1 MQSTKRPSMLGVTV
15 NVFYVLIL
23 LPFVMLLQACGHKPQ
38 KQPADLPKLP
48 PPPSLTTPTPSE
60 TYSLSARRDM
70 EKWRKRLMDTPA
82 MREPSSKPGR

>member
-1 MQSTKRPSMLGVTV
+1 MPSTKQPSMRPVIV
-15 NVFYVLIL
+15 NVLYVMIL

-48 PPPSLTTPTPSE
+48 RPPSLTTPTPSE

-70 EKWRKRLMDTPA
+70 EMWRQRLMDTPA
-82 MREPSSKPGR
+82 MREPSSKPGQ

>member
-1 MQSTKRPSMLGVTV
+1 MQSTKQPSIRPVIV
-15 NVFYVLIL
+15 NVLYVLIL

-48 PPPSLTTPTPSE
+48 PQPSLTTPTPSQ

>member
-1 MQSTKRPSMLGVTV
+1 MRNTRQPSMRPVIV

-23 LPFVMLLQACGHKPQ
+23 LPFVMLLQACGHKPA

-48 PPPSLTTPTPSE
+48 LPPSLSTPTPSE

-70 EKWRKRLMDTPA
+70 ERWRKRLMDTEA

>member
-48 PPPSLTTPTPSE
+48 PPPSLTTELSQTN
-60 TYSLSARRDM
+60 YSQSALMRIKTWQ
-70 EKWRKRLMDTPA
+70 EKLKATQLMSD
-82 MREPSSKPGR
+82 

>member
-1 MQSTKRPSMLGVTV
+1 MPSTNPRSMLGVTV

-60 TYSLSARRDM
+60 TYSLSAQRDM
-70 EKWRKRLMDTPA
+70 ERWRKRLMDTPA

>member
-1 MQSTKRPSMLGVTV
+1 MPSTNPHSMLGVTV

-48 PPPSLTTPTPSE
+48 HPPSLTTPTPSE
-60 TYSLSARRDM
+60 TYSLSAQRDM
-70 EKWRKRLMDTPA
+70 ERWRLKLMDTPA
-82 MREPSSKPGR
+82 MREPSSKPGL

>member
-1 MQSTKRPSMLGVTV
+1 MPSTNPHSMLGVTV
-15 NVFYVLIL
+15 NLAYVLIL

-38 KQPADLPKLP
+38 KRPADLPKLP

>member
-1 MQSTKRPSMLGVTV
+1 MPSTKRPSMLGVTV

-48 PPPSLTTPTPSE
+48 PQPSLTTPTPSE

-70 EKWRKRLMDTPA
+70 EKWRRRLMDTPA

>member
-1 MQSTKRPSMLGVTV
+1 MRNTRQPSMRPVIV
-15 NVFYVLIL
+15 NLAYVLIL

-48 PPPSLTTPTPSE
+48 PPPSLSTQTPSQA
-60 TYSLSARRDM
+60 YSTSAKQDM
-70 EKWRKRLMDTPA
+70 EKWQQKLMGTQV

>member
-1 MQSTKRPSMLGVTV
+1 MPSTNPRSMLGVTV

-48 PPPSLTTPTPSE
+48 PPPSLTTQTPSE
-60 TYSLSARRDM
+60 TYSLSAQRDM
-70 EKWRKRLMDTPA
+70 ERWRLKLMDTPA

>member
-1 MQSTKRPSMLGVTV
+1 MRNTRRPSIRPVIV

-48 PPPSLTTPTPSE
+48 PPPSLSTELSQTN
-60 TYSLSARRDM
+60 YSQSALMRIKTWR
-70 EKWRKRLMDTPA
+70 EKLKATQLMSD
-82 MREPSSKPGR
+82 

>member
-1 MQSTKRPSMLGVTV
+1 MQSTRQPSMRPVIV
-15 NVFYVLIL
+15 NLAYVLIL

-48 PPPSLTTPTPSE
+48 LPPSLSTPTPSE

-70 EKWRKRLMDTPA
+70 EMWQKRLMDTEA
-82 MREPSSKPGR
+82 MRKPSSKPGR

>member
-1 MQSTKRPSMLGVTV
+1 MPSTKQPSMRPVIV

-60 TYSLSARRDM
+60 TYSLSAQRDM
-70 EKWRKRLMDTPA
+70 ERWRLKLMDTPA
-82 MREPSSKPGR
+82 MREPSSKPGQ

>member
-1 MQSTKRPSMLGVTV
+1 MPSTNPPSMRPVIV
-15 NVFYVLIL
+15 NLAYALIL
-23 LPFVMLLQACGHKPQ
+23 LPFVMLLQACGHKPP
-38 KQPADLPKLP
+38 KQHADLPKLP
-48 PPPSLTTPTPSE
+48 PQPSLSTPTPLE

>member
-1 MQSTKRPSMLGVTV
+1 MPSTNPPSMLGVTV

-48 PPPSLTTPTPSE
+48 PPPSLSTPTPSE
-60 TYSLSARRDM
+60 SYSQSAKRDM
-70 EKWRKRLMDTPA
+70 EKWQHKLMDTQV

>member
-1 MQSTKRPSMLGVTV
+1 MQSTKRPSMRPVIV
-15 NVFYVLIL
+15 NLAYALIL

-38 KQPADLPKLP
+38 KQPADLAKLP
-48 PPPSLTTPTPSE
+48 HPPSLTTPTPSQ

>member
-1 MQSTKRPSMLGVTV
+1 MRNTRQPSMRPVIV

-23 LPFVMLLQACGHKPQ
+23 LPLVMLLQACGHKPQ

-70 EKWRKRLMDTPA
+70 EKWRNRLMDTPA

>member
-1 MQSTKRPSMLGVTV
+1 MPSTNPHSMLGVTV

-60 TYSLSARRDM
+60 TYSLSAQRDM
-70 EKWRKRLMDTPA
+70 ERWRLKLMDTPA
-82 MREPSSKPGR
+82 MREPSSKPGL

>member
-1 MQSTKRPSMLGVTV
+1 MPSTKRPSMRPVIV
-15 NVFYVLIL
+15 NLAYVLIL

-70 EKWRKRLMDTPA
+70 EKWRKRLMGTPA

>member
-1 MQSTKRPSMLGVTV
+1 MPSTNPHSMLGVTV

-60 TYSLSARRDM
+60 TYSLSAQRDM
-70 EKWRKRLMDTPA
+70 ERWRLKLMDTQA

>member
-1 MQSTKRPSMLGVTV
+1 MPSTNPHSMLGVTV

-23 LPFVMLLQACGHKPQ
+23 LPFVMLLKGCASKAPQ
-38 KQPADLPKLP
+38 PPSDSPKLP

>member
-1 MQSTKRPSMLGVTV
+1 MRNTKQPSIRPVIV
-15 NVFYVLIL
+15 NALYVLIL

-48 PPPSLTTPTPSE
+48 LPPSLSTPTPSE

>member
-1 MQSTKRPSMLGVTV
+1 MPSTKRPSMLGVTV

-48 PPPSLTTPTPSE
+48 PPPSLSTELSQTN
-60 TYSLSARRDM
+60 YSQSALMRIKTWR
-70 EKWRKRLMDTPA
+70 EKLKATQLMSD
-82 MREPSSKPGR
+82 